1 MQRRE
6 FITLLAAGLVGGLA
20 GPAVAT
26 PPTGKPAPEFTLTLL
41 DGRTVPL
48 KSFRGKPVVVN
59 FWNSG

>member
-20 GPAVAT
+20 GPAGGT

-41 DGRTVPL
+41 DGQPVSL
-48 KSFRGKPVVVN
+48 KSFRGKPVLVN
-59 FWNSG
+59 FWGSG

>member
-1 MQRRE
+1 VQRRE

-48 KSFRGKPVVVN
+48 KSFRGKPVVVS
-59 FWNSG
+59 FWSSG

>member
-1 MQRRE
+1 MRRRE
-6 FITLLAAGLVGGLA
+6 FIALLAAGLVGGLT

>member
-1 MQRRE
+1 VQRRE

-20 GPAVAT
+20 GPAETT

-59 FWNSG
+59 FWGSG

>member
-20 GPAVAT
+20 GPAEAT
-26 PPTGKPAPEFTLTLL
+26 PPMGKPAPEFTLTLL

-48 KSFRGKPVVVN
+48 KSFLGKPVVVN
-59 FWNSG
+59 FWGSG